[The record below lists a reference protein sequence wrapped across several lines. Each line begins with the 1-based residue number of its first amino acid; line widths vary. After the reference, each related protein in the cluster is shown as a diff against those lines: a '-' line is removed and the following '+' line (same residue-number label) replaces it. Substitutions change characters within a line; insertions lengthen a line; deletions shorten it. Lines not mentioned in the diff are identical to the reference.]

1 MSLFVKLCG
10 IRSEAEL
17 ESAVEAGAD
26 AVGLVL
32 TPSPRQVSLSQA
44 GILMGLLP
52 GNVLGV
58 AVFHEPSIELVR
70 RVEEEVSPDLFQA
83 DLGSLRGVAPDRV
96 LPVVVD
102 NDNVEDSLQ
111 RALDATTREMALVD
125 SAAKG
130 GTGRAADWAR
140 LAGLA
145 RRDRMILAGGLSPA
159 NVGEAVS
166 RVRPLGV
173 DVSSGIESR
182 PGVKDPQLMTAFVR
196 AARAGAESRGEM
208 SR

>member
-10 IRSEAEL
+10 IRNQAEL
-17 ESAVEAGAD
+17 EVAVEVGAD

-44 GILMGLLP
+44 GALMRLLP
-52 GNVLGV
+52 EHVLGV
-58 AVFHEPSIELVR
+58 AVFHEPSIELIRQVG
-70 RVEEEVSPDLFQA
+70 EEVRPDLFQA
-83 DLGSLRGVAPDRV
+83 DLGSLQGVAPDRI

-102 NDNVEDSLQ
+102 NDRVEDSLEL
-111 RALDATTREMALVD
+111 ALGATTREMVLVD
-125 SAAKG
+125 SAVKG

-182 PGVKDPQLMTAFVR
+182 PGVKDPELMMAFVR

>member
-1 MSLFVKLCG
+1 V
-10 IRSEAEL
+10 
-17 ESAVEAGAD
+17 AVEVGAD

-44 GILMGLLP
+44 GALIGLLP
-52 GNVLGV
+52 EHVLGV
-58 AVFHEPSIELVR
+58 AVFHQPSIELIRQVG
-70 RVEEEVSPDLFQA
+70 EEVRPDLFQA
-83 DLGSLRGVAPDRV
+83 DLGSLQGVAPDRI

-102 NDNVEDSLQ
+102 NDNVEDSLE
-111 RALDATTREMALVD
+111 RALGATTREMALVD
-125 SAAKG
+125 SAVKG

-140 LAGLA
+140 LAGLT
-145 RRDRMILAGGLSPA
+145 RRDRMILAGGLSPS

-182 PGVKDPQLMTAFVR
+182 PGVKDPELMMAFVR

>member
-10 IRSEAEL
+10 IRSQAEL

-52 GNVLGV
+52 GHVLGV
-58 AVFHEPSIELVR
+58 AVFHEPSIELIR
-70 RVEEEVSPDLFQA
+70 RVEAEVRPDLFQA
-83 DLGSLRGVAPDRV
+83 DLGSLRSVAPDRV

-102 NDNVEDSLQ
+102 DDNVEDSLQ

-182 PGVKDPQLMTAFVR
+182 PGVKNPQLMTAFVR

-208 SR
+208 LR

>member
-10 IRSEAEL
+10 IRSQAEL
-17 ESAVEAGAD
+17 ELAVEAGAD

-44 GILMGLLP
+44 GALIGLLP
-52 GNVLGV
+52 EHVLGV
-58 AVFHEPSIELVR
+58 AVFHEPSIELIR
-70 RVEEEVSPDLFQA
+70 RVEEEMRPDLFQA
-83 DLGSLRGVAPDRV
+83 NLGSLQGLAPDRI

-102 NDNVEDSLQ
+102 NDNVEYSLQ
-111 RALDATTREMALVD
+111 FALDATTREMALVD

-182 PGVKDPQLMTAFVR
+182 PGVKDPELMLAFVR

>member
-1 MSLFVKLCG
+1 L
-10 IRSEAEL
+10 
-17 ESAVEAGAD
+17 AVEAGAD

-44 GILMGLLP
+44 GALIGLLP
-52 GNVLGV
+52 EHVLGV
-58 AVFHEPSIELVR
+58 AVFHEPSIELIR
-70 RVEEEVSPDLFQA
+70 RVEEEVRPDLFQA
-83 DLGSLRGVAPDRV
+83 ELGSLQGVAPDRI

-102 NDNVEDSLQ
+102 NDRVEDSLE
-111 RALDATTREMALVD
+111 RALGATTREMALVD

-182 PGVKDPQLMTAFVR
+182 PGVKDPELMMAFVR